1 MGSHN
6 TPHGARWEI
15 EFSWFDCRLSLDEE
29 RLPGTRERSVGI
41 ATVSSY
47 QPIIDTGLASSCGI
61 SISLTNSCYISC
73 TPLSRAPAC
82 ACYSFLRTGSCL
94 GSHNTPHGARW
105 EIEFSCISCHLSL
118 ESPEVALGCCSTSR
132 NTPRP
137 PPCLRIPNLS
147 GGRLPGTRERSVR
160 HRGK

>member
-73 TPLSRAPAC
+73 TPSFESPGMCLLQLFTDGQLLGLSQHTTR
-82 ACYSFLRTGSCL
+82 
-94 GSHNTPHGARW
+94 ARW